1 MSDFHKTLES
11 VLGLNQR
18 YYSRA
23 CGCLESRIDKL
34 FLGVKDLTIF
44 FNAVAIKKY
53 FWLS

>member
-1 MSDFHKTLES
+1 MRDFHKTLES

-18 YYSRA
+18 YYSRV

-44 FNAVAIKKY
+44 LMQLQEKIFLA
-53 FWLS
+53 F